1 MAEQLTVDLE
11 RFSGPISL
19 YTYLES
25 FAEVTNDVIQLPY
38 GDSTADD
45 TAWTQKGAS
54 EMVTAQVWYT
64 LFQLSSALLKIE
76 I

>member
-11 RFSGPISL
+11 RFSGLISL

-25 FAEVTNDVIQLPY
+25 FAQVTNHGIQLPY

-45 TAWTQKGAS
+45 TAWTQKGAR
-54 EMVTAQVWYT
+54 ERVTAQVWYT
-64 LFQLSSALLKIE
+64 VFQLSSAVLKTE